1 MKKILLISI
10 MGLSLLLTACG
21 GKKNILDTFYE
32 KIENTSSYYI
42 NGELEISNNEDTY
55 TYDVKVSYKKDDL
68 FKVSLKNKTNN
79 HEQIILKNT
88 EGVYVLT
95 PSLNKSFKFQ
105 SEWPYNNSQIYL
117 LQTIMEDIKGDEER
131 EVKEGDN
138 GYVITSK
145 VEYSNNHELVKQSV
159 YLDREG
165 NITNVNVLNED
176 GMAMMKMKFNSIEYN
191 YKFEDNYFVLDENMQ
206 VGKIEESS
214 SQIDETI
221 YPMYL
226 PTNTYLSNQSKVS
239 TEDGERVILTFA
251 GDSSFMLVQENAK
264 PSKEMEIITVYG
276 DPCMIGD
283 TIGVLT
289 DTTATW
295 TSNGIEYY
303 IVGTDVS
310 AKELVTIASSIS
322 VMPVGK

>member
-159 YLDREG
+159 YLDKDG

-214 SQIDETI
+214 SQVDETI

-264 PSKEMEIITVYG
+264 PSKEMEITTVYG

-303 IVGTDVS
+303 IVGTNIS

>member
-1 MKKILLISI
+1 M
-10 MGLSLLLTACG
+10 
-21 GKKNILDTFYE
+21 
-32 KIENTSSYYI
+32 
-42 NGELEISNNEDTY
+42 
-55 TYDVKVSYKKDDL
+55 
-68 FKVSLKNKTNN
+68 
-79 HEQIILKNT
+79 
-88 EGVYVLT
+88 VLT

-159 YLDREG
+159 YLDKDG